1 MTINVG
7 TVLRLL
13 LAVGCGAMG
22 SSALAYNVK
31 TQKVSAP
38 FSDSQKKPSKMS
50 QNETVLVNRD
60 QNISVIEKSQTQSI
74 EESSS
79 SLRASAYT
87 LYSRPLKKEKDAA
100 SFSGIELAYAL
111 EDSKTSSSSLSLAM
125 DYTHV
130 WAKYKD
136 ETNSYIE
143 DLELRGLISRSSFPR
158 GAKISTEASV
168 GLPANEADKNAG
180 FRGSAALKVAYS
192 TTIMNQKASASLE
205 PIFYSYRFDAANAA
219 GTEYNKKWS
228 IELRGNLTSQL
239 LEKLSWRNQ
248 LSFFQYQNT
257 INRNYQIYSA
267 SSTLAL
273 AWNKTVTTTLGMA
286 TRDRVIS
293 ERQVLD
299 DDTTSYRL
307 GLELTTP

>member
-1 MTINVG
+1 MTINVS

-13 LAVGCGAMG
+13 LVLVCGSMG
-22 SSALAYNVK
+22 PVAYGYNLK

-38 FSDSQKKPSKMS
+38 FADLQKTAKKTS

-60 QNISVIEKSQTQSI
+60 QNISVIEKAQTKPIDEITSF
-74 EESSS
+74 S
-79 SLRASAYT
+79 ASAYT
-87 LYSRPLKKEKDAA
+87 IYSRPVKKEKDAA
-100 SFSGIELAYAL
+100 SFSGVELVYSL
-111 EDSKTSSSSLSLAM
+111 EESKSTSSSLSFAM

-130 WAKYKD
+130 WANYKD

-143 DLELRGLISRSSFPR
+143 DIELRGLTSRSSFPR
-158 GAKISTEASV
+158 GAKISTEASL
-168 GLPANEADKNAG
+168 GLPANQVDKNAG
-180 FRGSAALKVAYS
+180 FRGSAGLKVTYS
-192 TTIMNQKASASLE
+192 TEILKQKAGISLE
-205 PIFYSYRFDAANAA
+205 PILYSYRFDSTNAT
-219 GTEYNKKWS
+219 GSEYNKKWS
-228 IELRGNLTSQL
+228 VELRANVTSKI

-257 INRNYQIYSA
+257 IDRNYQTYAA
-267 SSTLAL
+267 SSTFAL
-273 AWNKTVTTTLGMA
+273 AWNKTLTTTLGMA

-293 ERQVLD
+293 ERRVLD